1 MKKQIFFNE
10 IKKEEDLTKNFK
22 PIENNRSSFF
32 NSNKY
37 MICDSFFNED
47 TLTKRNSFPLGINND
62 NIPLV
67 KEESEETSLLIGN
80 DDNLQYFG
88 LETFDRGKEI
98 INNNF
103 SLNQDFFTLKKNR
116 NNFDCVFEDKNYY
129 LKNETTEYKLND
141 NNLNLNTS
149 LNLLDSSS
157 TEIKTINGISSMR
170 CDSLLIR
177 FKSVLGKWFIK
188 TLNSRLKSIL
198 KRKIKFFSFNYKK
211 FTIIVSYLKNKKWLD
226 EKIKDLLILGDEPN
240 QTKNKKALKSLYK
253 KNFEELNAIKN
264 LLEQNYRNIIE
275 LFYLSEDFI
284 IFKNEQKIKELNN
297 NFVKIMEISLLEHNG
312 FIKFLELRKGNTR
325 KK

>member
-1 MKKQIFFNE
+1 MNKIIFLNE
-10 IKKEEDLTKNFK
+10 IKKEEDLTENFK
-22 PIENNRSSFF
+22 PIENNRNYFF
-32 NSNKY
+32 NTNKY

-47 TLTKRNSFPLGINND
+47 TLIKRNSFPLDINND
-62 NIPLV
+62 KIPLV
-67 KEESEETSLLIGN
+67 KEESEETSLLVGN

-88 LETFDRGKEI
+88 PETFDRGKEI

-116 NNFDCVFEDKNYY
+116 NNFDSVFENKNYY

-157 TEIKTINGISSMR
+157 TEIKTFNKISSMR

-177 FKSVLGKWFIK
+177 FKSILGKWFIK

-198 KRKIKFFSFNYKK
+198 KRKVKFFSFNYKK

-253 KNFEELNAIKN
+253 KNNEELNAIKN

>member
-1 MKKQIFFNE
+1 MKKLIFLNE
-10 IKKEEDLTKNFK
+10 IKKEEDLTENFK
-22 PIENNRSSFF
+22 PIENNRNSFF
-32 NSNKY
+32 NTNKY
-37 MICDSFFNED
+37 MICDSVFNED

-67 KEESEETSLLIGN
+67 KEESEETSLLVDN
-80 DDNLQYFG
+80 NDNLHYFG

-116 NNFDCVFEDKNYY
+116 NNFDSVFENKNYY

-141 NNLNLNTS
+141 NYLSLNTS
-149 LNLLDSSS
+149 LNLLDSS
-157 TEIKTINGISSMR
+157 TEIVTFNKYSSMR

-253 KNFEELNAIKN
+253 KNIEELNTIKN

-284 IFKNEQKIKELNN
+284 IFKNDRKIKELNN
-297 NFVKIMEISLLEHNG
+297 NFVKIMEVSLLEHNG